1 MKWYILHKIL
11 FNLLLKD
18 ARIVDPAENWMFQG
32 NIFNFENLLYMLFLV
47 IWWNRFLAPPTL
59 LTLKMMFQPI
69 WLVICLFMC
78 AAFECNLCQNKWSL
92 IISMIWWRE
101 THRNDVT
108 RQSNKLHDLSH
119 LVTQLKILQWDFEI
133 IEATW
138 LDCYISILVWWMW
151 SCLPIHQLSY
161 ISFMFPNTLFFFLLL
176 LCSPTDIF
184 ISSRAIFFAAPSV
197 STFKSWIQPRLQL
210 PRKTKHLPSDDVNYI
225 SRDCCH
231 QWP

>member
-1 MKWYILHKIL
+1 
-11 FNLLLKD
+11 
-18 ARIVDPAENWMFQG
+18 
-32 NIFNFENLLYMLFLV
+32 MLFLV

-119 LVTQLKILQWDFEI
+119 LVTQFKILPGDFEI
-133 IEATW
+133 IIFIFFIYWKSYNEIW
-138 LDCYISILVWWMW
+138 IFIHSEDHWGNLVGLLHKCVWWMW

-184 ISSRAIFFAAPSV
+184 ISSSAIFFAAPSV

-210 PRKTKHLPSDDVNYI
+210 PRKTKHLPSDTL
-225 SRDCCH
+225 RDCWH